1 MNMHRF
7 TFTLVCCVALLT
19 LVAASLSAQR
29 VAPSGAQR
37 LDVVTGAP
45 LPTDAAAAGQRSHA
59 DGAVHGAFVG
69 AAAGA
74 LTGIAVY
81 IAAHAFASSQ
91 DTQVVT
97 SEDKKI
103 LFWWATGAG
112 ALAGSAIGAII
123 GGIAGR

>member
-19 LVAASLSAQR
+19 LVAAPLSAQR

-37 LDVVTGAP
+37 LDVVPGAL
-45 LPTDAAAAGQRSHA
+45 LPSDAAAGQKSHA
-59 DGAVHGAFVG
+59 DGAVHGAIVG

-97 SEDKKI
+97 TEDKKI